1 MILNNYKVVYDYI
14 LDPNSFSLSDK
25 MLIPMGG
32 ALLLVYIYYK
42 GLKKYKIAT
51 IIITSVAILLS
62 ILVGI
67 SQYMG
72 YKEIVA
78 QIENGNVHIEE
89 GKISN
94 YKPIDTSNHASLE
107 TFELNGVKFAYS
119 DYHRISGYHHAC
131 ANGGIICE
139 EGQEIRLSYYTK
151 EGLNYI
157 IKIEA
162 TKDWITVN

>member
-14 LDPNSFSLSDK
+14 LDPNSFSLADK

-51 IIITSVAILLS
+51 IIITSAAILLS
-62 ILVGI
+62 ALVGI

-72 YKEIVA
+72 YKEIIA
-78 QIENGNVHIEE
+78 QIENGDVHIAE

-94 YKPIDTSNHASLE
+94 YKPIDPSKHESLE
-107 TFELNGVKFAYS
+107 SFLLNGIQFAYS

-131 ANGGIICE
+131 ANGGIICVE
-139 EGQEIRLSYYTK
+139 NQEVRLSYYTR

-157 IKIEA
+157 IKIELPI
-162 TKDWITVN
+162 K

>member
-1 MILNNYKVVYDYI
+1 
-14 LDPNSFSLSDK
+14 
-25 MLIPMGG
+25 MGG
-32 ALLLVYIYYK
+32 ALLLIYIYYK

-51 IIITSVAILLS
+51 IIITSAAILLS

-78 QIENGNVHIEE
+78 QIENGDVHIEE

-107 TFELNGVKFAYS
+107 SFELNGVKFAYS

-131 ANGGIICE
+131 ANGGIICK

-157 IKIEA
+157 IKVE
-162 TKDWITVN
+162 TPKH

>member
-1 MILNNYKVVYDYI
+1 MNNYKVIYDYT
-14 LDPNSFSLSDK
+14 LDPNSFSLADN

-32 ALLLVYIYYK
+32 ALLLIYIYYK

-51 IIITSVAILLS
+51 IIITSSAILLS
-62 ILVGI
+62 LLVSI

-78 QIENGNVHIEE
+78 KIENGNVHIEE
-89 GKISN
+89 GEISN
-94 YKPIDTSNHASLE
+94 YKPIDTSNHGS
-107 TFELNGVKFAYS
+107 FESFLLNGVKFAYS

-131 ANGGIICE
+131 ANGGVICA
-139 EGQEIRLSYYTK
+139 EGQAIRISYYTK

-157 IKIEA
+157 VKIEL
-162 TKDWITVN
+162 TRN